1 LSGGFFLGA
10 KMPSFTTTG
19 DVDPFLH
26 VSLKKG
32 EKIYCESD
40 AMVMMESTLDLR
52 GRMTGGIGSA
62 IMRRFAHG
70 ESFFQQHIE
79 AVRGDGDCLLSPML
93 PGAIEVVDV
102 GVRQYLMNDGAFVAA
117 TSGTEMKVRTQSIG
131 NALFAQ
137 SGGFFIMETS
147 GTGQVVVSGFG
158 SMFQLDVEKGKDV
171 VIDNSHVVCWDNA
184 LNYEI
189 SVTTGG
195 GSGSGGI
202 GGFLGNMVNSVTS
215 GEGIVL
221 RFSGSGK
228 VFICSRNRA
237 TFQKWAATGKT

>member
-1 LSGGFFLGA
+1 
-10 KMPSFTTTG
+10 MPVFTTTG

-26 VSLKKG
+26 VSLKQG

-40 AMVMMESTLDLR
+40 AMVMMETALDLR
-52 GRMTGGIGSA
+52 GRMTGGVGSA
-62 IMRRFAHG
+62 IMRRFANG

-79 AVRGDGDCLLSPML
+79 AVRGAGDCLLSPML

-102 GVRQYLMNDGAFVAA
+102 GARQYLLNDGAFVAA

-137 SGGFFIMETS
+137 SGGFFVMETS

-158 SMFQLDVEKGKDV
+158 SMFQLDVAPGKDM
-171 VIDNSHVVCWDNA
+171 VIDNSHVVCWDNT
-184 LNYEI
+184 LHYEV

-195 GSGSGGI
+195 SGGGSPGGI
-202 GGFLGNMVNSVTS
+202 GGFLGNIVNSVTS

-221 RFSGSGK
+221 RFSGAGK
-228 VFICSRNRA
+228 VWVCSRNRDA
-237 TFQKWAATGKT
+237 FLQWVKTGKPG

>member
-1 LSGGFFLGA
+1 
-10 KMPSFTTTG
+10 MPSFNATG

-26 VSLKKG
+26 VSLKQG

-62 IMRRFAHG
+62 IMRRFANG

-93 PGAIEVVDV
+93 PGAIEVIDV

-117 TSGTEMKVRTQSIG
+117 TDGTEMKVRTQSIG

-147 GTGQVVVSGFG
+147 GSGQVVVSGFG
-158 SMFQLDVEKGKDV
+158 SMFQLDVTEGKDV
-171 VIDNSHVVCWDNA
+171 VIDNAHVVCWDKA
-184 LNYEI
+184 LKYEI

-195 GSGSGGI
+195 GGGI

-228 VFICSRNRA
+228 VFVCSRNRD
-237 TFQKWAATGKT
+237 TFQKWTSTGKT

>member
-1 LSGGFFLGA
+1 
-10 KMPSFTTTG
+10 MPVFSVTG

-26 VSLKKG
+26 VSMKQG
-32 EKIYCESD
+32 ETIYCESD
-40 AMVMMESTLDLR
+40 AMVMMETALDLK
-52 GRMTGGIGSA
+52 GKMTGGLGSA
-62 IMRRFAHG
+62 IMRRFANG

-79 AVRGDGDCLLSPML
+79 AVRGSGDCLLSPTL

-102 GVRQYLMNDGAFVAA
+102 GARQYLLNDGAFVAA

-137 SGGFFIMETS
+137 SGGFFVMETA

-158 SMFQLDVEKGKDV
+158 SMFQLDVEPGKDV
-171 VIDNSHVVCWDNA
+171 VIDNSHVVCWDNS
-184 LNYEI
+184 LKYEI

-195 GSGSGGI
+195 GGI
-202 GGFLGNMVNSVTS
+202 GGFLGNIVNSVTS

-228 VFICSRNRA
+228 VFICSRNRDA
-237 TFQKWAATGKT
+237 FLKWTASGKAG

>member
-1 LSGGFFLGA
+1 
-10 KMPSFTTTG
+10 
-19 DVDPFLH
+19 
-26 VSLKKG
+26 
-32 EKIYCESD
+32 
-40 AMVMMESTLDLR
+40 
-52 GRMTGGIGSA
+52 MTGGIGSA
-62 IMRRFAHG
+62 IMRRFANG
-70 ESFFQQHIE
+70 ESLFQQHIE

-102 GVRQYLMNDGAFVAA
+102 GARQYLISDGAFVAA
-117 TSGTEMKVRTQSIG
+117 TSGTEMKVRTQSVG

-158 SMFQLDVEKGKDV
+158 SMFQLDVVQGKDM
-171 VIDNSHVVCWDNA
+171 VIDNAHVVCWDNA
-184 LNYEI
+184 LKYEI
-189 SVTTGG
+189 SVTTGAGG
-195 GSGSGGI
+195 GSGGVK
-202 GGFLGNMVNSVTS
+202 GFLGNMVNSVTS

-228 VFICSRNRA
+228 VFVCSRNRD